1 MSYDMNDLLEIV
13 VEQHAS
19 DLHLQVGQP
28 PTLRLSGS
36 MTPVDGP
43 AITPQDAENLM
54 LSITPDAHVQNVKL
68 NGGTDFGFAYLD
80 KARFRVSV
88 LKSKGNYGMVLRQ
101 IPTRLLTLD
110 KIVLPKHT
118 INTLLH
124 KPCASPDFE
133 RTQ

>member
-13 VEQHAS
+13 VEQNAS

-43 AITPQDAENLM
+43 ALTPQDTENLM
-54 LSITPDAHVQNVKL
+54 LAITPDPHVQNVKL
-68 NGGTDFGFAYLD
+68 HGGTDFGFAYLT

-88 LKSKGNYGMVLRQ
+88 LKAKGNYGLVLRQ
-101 IPTRLLTLD
+101 IPN
-110 KIVLPKHT
+110 KM
-118 INTLLH
+118 
-124 KPCASPDFE
+124 
-133 RTQ
+133 